1 MKGTNQT
8 KETDKTRANKKQKK
22 ATKLKRR
29 NVSATFT
36 AFVIPKCLMNSIG

>member
-8 KETDKTRANKKQKK
+8 KETDKTTKKKP
-22 ATKLKRR
+22 TKLKRR